1 MSENS
6 PKKFVN
12 LHTHS
17 FYSILESNMSPRDLL
32 QCAQDK
38 GCPAVA
44 MTDSGGA
51 YGLIEFYQTA
61 QQNFPAETGH
71 DAGIKPILG
80 IEVAVA
86 KDSLFER
93 RAGIDG
99 REGSLVLLAKNLQGY
114 ENILKIV
121 SEAWLKGFYHKPRAD
136 WDLLAKYS
144 AGIIVLTG
152 GTGGLIGK
160 TLQNFGEKKAT
171 EVFEKS
177 REIFGAENVFLELVA
192 RDYPQQTALNKF
204 KLTLVEQ
211 FSADFIV
218 TSDARYQNPEDEEA
232 VDTLFCIHRNQQV
245 SDPNRFRMAEKN
257 WFKSWEEMTEILNY
271 VSAEDLEKSREISLR
286 LAEEIQVEL
295 PFGQNLLPHCEVS
308 TGETEASQLRKN
320 CESQIERLYG
330 EKLKK
335 DPKFRGIIEDRLNYE
350 LSIIGKMG
358 FEAYFLIVQD
368 FINFAKKND
377 IAVGPGRGSAA
388 GSIVSYLLGITTI
401 DPIEYELLF
410 ERFLNPERISMPD
423 IDIDFSDE
431 RREEVFAYVIEKYG
445 MEKVSKVCTF
455 GTLSAKAALKDV
467 GRAQGVDFSEMNAFT
482 KLLPTRPGFKLADAV
497 EIADFKVLI
506 DTKPHLKK
514 VYEVAKKVEGCV
526 RHVSVHACAVI
537 IGKDDLSK
545 YTPLQWAPGAEEIK
559 ITQYPYQRLEDIGL
573 LKMDFL
579 GLKNLSI
586 LEKAIDLIKITTG
599 KTLDLQKIPIDD
611 KKTFEMFARGET
623 TGVFQFESAGMR
635 RYLKELEPTE
645 FEDLVAMNALYR
657 PGPMEYIPDYIKGK
671 HNPKSVKYID
681 KVLEPVLKKT
691 YGIAVYQEQILKIAQ
706 IFAGFSLG
714 QADIL
719 RKAIGKKKVKLLA
732 EQRLKFIDG
741 AVANGFTK
749 KLAIKIFDDV
759 IVPFSGYGFNR
770 SHAVCYSRIA
780 YETAYLRANYPVE
793 FMAAMMTT
801 DRNNTDRIV
810 LEMSECQTMGIEV
823 LPPSVNE
830 SWSHFTVVDFE
841 IPRKNQESL
850 ELNCENSEK
859 QPHPNPP
866 ENSGLEGEG
875 VVKKNP
881 AKIRFGLTAIKGL
894 GEETVDQIIA
904 ERKSRGKF
912 ESLQDFAK
920 RINPKLLNK
929 KTLEALAFSG
939 AFDEFGDRRA
949 IVDSLDDLATFA
961 KEYHEKQEAG
971 QMGLFGGTGA
981 AAVDFVLKKTIAT
994 KKDILQW
1001 ERESL
1006 GMYVSDHPLK
1016 GLSRY
1021 FAKFGQ
1027 LIGKIGPENVG
1038 KKVTIHGLVTN
1049 VRKITTKSGKNMAI
1063 ITLEDTSGKIELPI
1077 FPFKYDKT
1085 PSKAMEKDAFIRVKG
1100 KVEERDGNFN
1110 IIPDE
1115 IKVGDLEKIQRVH
1128 RFEEETTPL
1137 SEGTEKNPHRLAGRG
1152 AKKSFVIE
1160 IPAKTLKSQVM
1171 DLKNLLKNNESTDEK
1186 AQKVELIFNHQKKE
1200 VPFRVLIT
1208 KDLREDLKRIL

>member
-1 MSENS
+1 MTQNS

-12 LHTHS
+12 LHNHS
-17 FYSILESNMSPRDLL
+17 FYSILESNMSPEHLL
-32 QCAQDK
+32 ECAK
-38 GCPAVA
+38 KNNCPAVA
-44 MTDSGGA
+44 LTDSGGA
-51 YGLIEFYQTA
+51 YGLIEFYQSA
-61 QQNFPAETGH
+61 ADF
-71 DAGIKPILG
+71 AGIKPILG
-80 IEVAVA
+80 VEVSVA
-86 KDSLFER
+86 KDSRFER

-99 REGSLVLLAKNLQGY
+99 REGNLVLLAKNLKGY
-114 ENILKIV
+114 ENLLKIV
-121 SEAWLKGFYHKPRAD
+121 SQAWLDGFYHKARAD
-136 WDLLAKYS
+136 WDILSECSEGL
-144 AGIIVLTG
+144 IVLTS

-160 TLQNFGEKKAT
+160 NLQNFGEKRAI
-171 EVFEKS
+171 ESFEKT
-177 REIFGAENVFLELVA
+177 REIFGAENVFIEFIA
-192 RDYPQQTALNKF
+192 RDYPQQTELNKF
-204 KLTLVEQ
+204 LLTLTKKY
-211 FSADFIV
+211 SANTVV
-218 TSDARYQNPEDEEA
+218 TSDARYENPEDEEA

-245 SDPNRFRMAEKN
+245 DDPNRFKMAEKN
-257 WFKSWEEMTEILNY
+257 WFKTWEEMTEILNY
-271 VSAEDLEKSREISLR
+271 IPEELLEKSRGNSLQI
-286 LAEEIQVEL
+286 AEEINCEVG
-295 PFGQNLLPHCEVS
+295 FRRNLLPHFEVS
-308 TGETEASQLRKN
+308 QGETEASQLRKN
-320 CESQIERLYG
+320 CVENVEKLYG
-330 EKLKK
+330 EKLEE
-335 DPKFRGIIEDRLNYE
+335 DVKFREIIEKRLDYE

-358 FEAYFLIVQD
+358 FDAYFLIVQD
-368 FINFAKKND
+368 FIDFAKEND

-388 GSIVSYLLGITTI
+388 GSIVSYLLGITSI

-431 RREEVFAYVIEKYG
+431 RREEVFQYVIEKYG
-445 MEKVSKVCTF
+445 TEKVSKVCTF

-467 GRAQGVDFSEMNAFT
+467 GRAQGVPYGEMNAFT
-482 KLLPTRPGFKLADAV
+482 KLLPTKPGFKLADAIEV
-497 EIADFKVLI
+497 MDFKTMVGA
-506 DTKPHLKK
+506 KPHLKK

-559 ITQYPYQRLEDIGL
+559 ITQFPYQRLEDIGL

-586 LEKAIDLIKITTG
+586 LEKAIGLIKITTG
-599 KTLDLQKIPIDD
+599 ETLDLQKIPIDD

-635 RYLKELEPTE
+635 RYLKELQPTE

-671 HNPKSVKYID
+671 HDPKSVKYVD
-681 KVLEPVLKKT
+681 KVLEPLLKKT

-741 AVANGFTK
+741 ALANGYTK
-749 KLAIKIFDDV
+749 KLAVKIFDDI

-810 LEMSECQTMGIEV
+810 LEMSECNTMEIEV
-823 LPPSVNE
+823 LPPSINE
-830 SWSHFTVVDFE
+830 SFSHFTVVAKPLDHLSGG
-841 IPRKNQESL
+841 NTQSL
-850 ELNCENSEK
+850 FSEK
-859 QPHPNPP
+859 KPHLSPL
-866 ENSGLEGEG
+866 LEGEG
-875 VVKKNP
+875 DKRENP
-881 AKIRFGLTAIKGL
+881 AKKTNLDSVSPDKGMEGVLSKIRFGLTAIKGL
-894 GEETVDQIIA
+894 GEETVDQIIM
-904 ERKSRGKF
+904 ERKNGPF

-920 RINPKLLNK
+920 RVNPRLINK

-939 AFDEFGDRRA
+939 GFDEFGDRRA
-949 IVDSLDDLATFA
+949 IVDSLDDLAIFA
-961 KEYHEKQEAG
+961 KEYHEKKEAG
-971 QMGLFGGTGA
+971 QMGLFGGVDES
-981 AAVDFVLKKTIAT
+981 AVDFVLRDTVAT
-994 KKDILQW
+994 KKDILFW

-1016 GLSRY
+1016 GLSKY

-1027 LIGKIGPENVG
+1027 LIGKLGEEHVG
-1038 KKVTIHGLVTN
+1038 KKQTIHGLVTD
-1049 VRKITTKSGKNMAI
+1049 VRKIVTKAGKNMAI
-1063 ITLEDTSGKIELPI
+1063 ITIEDTSGKIELPI
-1077 FPFKYDKT
+1077 FPFRYDKT
-1085 PSKAMEKDAFIRVKG
+1085 PAKAMEKDAFIRVKG

-1128 RFEEETTPL
+1128 RFEEELNPLAPL
-1137 SEGTEKNPHRLAGRG
+1137 SGGTDKQNMVE
-1152 AKKSFVIE
+1152 SFVIE
-1160 IPAKTLKSQVM
+1160 IPAKSLKSQINN
-1171 DLKNLLKNNESTDEK
+1171 LKDLLKDNESGDGK

-1200 VPFRVLIT
+1200 VPFKVLFT
-1208 KDLREDLKRIL
+1208 KKLKEELKHVF